1 MCKVI
6 QKPLNTQI
14 NMFPCWF
21 FFVFCLYFEH
31 ICTFF
36 LHQRAF
42 YALSQRGNLMLFI
55 VFGKH
60 CKQTIYL
67 PTLHLQTIRLQI
79 IYLQI
84 IYLQII
90 RLQTIHRTYQRIP
103 CLAISSAA
111 TSNCAYQSSPN
122 RDINGAFRNLY
133 TGRCSSL
140 PFATASLHTSQ
151 R

>member
-36 LHQRAF
+36 LHQRTF
-42 YALSQRGNLMLFI
+42 YTLSQRGNLMLFI

-67 PTLHLQTIRLQI
+67 PTLHLQTIRLHI
-79 IYLQI
+79 IC
-84 IYLQII
+84 LQII
-90 RLQTIHRTYQRIP
+90 RPQTTHRTYQRIP

>member
-42 YALSQRGNLMLFI
+42 YTLSLSGNLMLFI

-79 IYLQI
+79 ICLQI
-84 IYLQII
+84 ICLQII
-90 RLQTIHRTYQRIP
+90 RPQTTHRTYQRIP

>member
-42 YALSQRGNLMLFI
+42 YTLSLSGNLMLFI

-60 CKQTIYL
+60 CKQTTYL

-79 IYLQI
+79 I
-84 IYLQII
+84 
-90 RLQTIHRTYQRIP
+90 RLQTTRPQTTHRTYQRIP

>member
-42 YALSQRGNLMLFI
+42 YTFSGRVNLMFFI

-67 PTLHLQTIRLQI
+67 IPTDNTP
-79 IYLQI
+79 
-84 IYLQII
+84 
-90 RLQTIHRTYQRIP
+90 TDNMPTDNTSTDTHRTYQRIP

>member
-42 YALSQRGNLMLFI
+42 YTFSERVNLMLFI

-60 CKQTIYL
+60 RKQTIYL
-67 PTLHLQTIRLQI
+67 QTICLQI
-79 IYLQI
+79 IP
-84 IYLQII
+84 
-90 RLQTIHRTYQRIP
+90 LQTTHRTYQRIP

>member
-42 YALSQRGNLMLFI
+42 YTLSQRGNLMLFI

-60 CKQTIYL
+60 CKQI
-67 PTLHLQTIRLQI
+67 ICLQI
-79 IYLQI
+79 ICLQI
-84 IYLQII
+84 ICLQII
-90 RLQTIHRTYQRIP
+90 RPQTTHRTYQRIP

>member
-42 YALSQRGNLMLFI
+42 YTLSQRGNLMLFI
-55 VFGKH
+55 VFAKH
-60 CKQTIYL
+60 CKQTKY
-67 PTLHLQTIRLQI
+67 LQTIRLQI
-79 IYLQI
+79 I
-84 IYLQII
+84 
-90 RLQTIHRTYQRIP
+90 RLQTTHRTYQRIP

>member
-42 YALSQRGNLMLFI
+42 YTLSLSGNLMLFI

-60 CKQTIYL
+60 CKQTTYL

-84 IYLQII
+84 I
-90 RLQTIHRTYQRIP
+90 RLQTTHRTYQRIP
-103 CLAISSAA
+103 CLVISSAA

>member
-42 YALSQRGNLMLFI
+42 YTLSQRGNLMPFI

-60 CKQTIYL
+60 CKQTIYI
-67 PTLHLQTIRLQI
+67 PTIRLQI
-79 IYLQI
+79 ICLQI
-84 IYLQII
+84 
-90 RLQTIHRTYQRIP
+90 THRTYQRIP

>member
-42 YALSQRGNLMLFI
+42 YTLSQRGNLMPFI

-79 IYLQI
+79 IRPQA
-84 IYLQII
+84 
-90 RLQTIHRTYQRIP
+90 THRTYQRIP

>member
-42 YALSQRGNLMLFI
+42 YTLSQRGNLMPFI

-79 IYLQI
+79 ICLQI
-84 IYLQII
+84 ICLQII
-90 RLQTIHRTYQRIP
+90 QRTYQRIP

>member
-42 YALSQRGNLMLFI
+42 YTLSQRGNLMLFI

-67 PTLHLQTIRLQI
+67 PTLRLQI
-79 IYLQI
+79 IRP
-84 IYLQII
+84 QII
-90 RLQTIHRTYQRIP
+90 RPQTTHRTYQRIP

>member
-42 YALSQRGNLMLFI
+42 YTLSQRGNLMLFI

-67 PTLHLQTIRLQI
+67 QTLHLQTIRLQI
-79 IYLQI
+79 IHL
-84 IYLQII
+84 
-90 RLQTIHRTYQRIP
+90 RTTHRTYQRIP

>member
-42 YALSQRGNLMLFI
+42 YTLSLSGNLMLFI

-79 IYLQI
+79 I
-84 IYLQII
+84 
-90 RLQTIHRTYQRIP
+90 RLQTHTE
-103 CLAISSAA
+103 LISVFLVWLF
-111 TSNCAYQSSPN
+111 P
-122 RDINGAFRNLY
+122 RL
-133 TGRCSSL
+133 L
-140 PFATASLHTSQ
+140 PLTVHTSPPQ
-151 R
+151 IGISMVLSGIYIREDAVHCLLLLHPCTHPNDDTTAPLCHC

>member
-42 YALSQRGNLMLFI
+42 YTLSLSGNLMLFI

-67 PTLHLQTIRLQI
+67 QTL
-79 IYLQI
+79 
-84 IYLQII
+84 
-90 RLQTIHRTYQRIP
+90 RLQTTHRTYQRIP

>member
-42 YALSQRGNLMLFI
+42 YTLSQRGNLMLFI

-67 PTLHLQTIRLQI
+67 PTLHLQTLHLQI
-79 IYLQI
+79 IYI
-84 IYLQII
+84 
-90 RLQTIHRTYQRIP
+90 QTIHRTYQRIP

-122 RDINGAFRNLY
+122 WDTNGAFRNLY

>member
-42 YALSQRGNLMLFI
+42 YTLSQRGNLMPFI

-67 PTLHLQTIRLQI
+67 PTLRLQI
-79 IYLQI
+79 IRP
-84 IYLQII
+84 QII
-90 RLQTIHRTYQRIP
+90 RPQTTHRTYQRIP

>member
-36 LHQRAF
+36 LHQRVF
-42 YALSQRGNLMLFI
+42 FTLSQRGNLMFFI

-67 PTLHLQTIRLQI
+67 QTLHLQ
-79 IYLQI
+79 
-84 IYLQII
+84 II
-90 RLQTIHRTYQRIP
+90 RPQTTHRTYQRIP

>member
-42 YALSQRGNLMLFI
+42 YTLSLSGNLMLFI

-67 PTLHLQTIRLQI
+67 QTIRLQ
-79 IYLQI
+79 
-84 IYLQII
+84 
-90 RLQTIHRTYQRIP
+90 TTHRTYQRIP

>member
-42 YALSQRGNLMLFI
+42 YTLSQRGNLMLFI
-55 VFGKH
+55 VSAKH

-67 PTLHLQTIRLQI
+67 QTIYLQTIRLQT
-79 IYLQI
+79 
-84 IYLQII
+84 I
-90 RLQTIHRTYQRIP
+90 RLQTTHRTYQRIP

>member
-42 YALSQRGNLMLFI
+42 YTFSGRVNLMLFI

-67 PTLHLQTIRLQI
+67 QTIRLQTIRLQ
-79 IYLQI
+79 
-84 IYLQII
+84 
-90 RLQTIHRTYQRIP
+90 TTHRTYQRIP

>member
-42 YALSQRGNLMLFI
+42 YTFSGRVNLMLFI

-67 PTLHLQTIRLQI
+67 QTIRLQ
-79 IYLQI
+79 
-84 IYLQII
+84 
-90 RLQTIHRTYQRIP
+90 TTHRTYQRIP

>member
-42 YALSQRGNLMLFI
+42 YTFSGRVNLMLFI
-55 VFGKH
+55 VSAKH

-67 PTLHLQTIRLQI
+67 QTIC
-79 IYLQI
+79 
-84 IYLQII
+84 LQII
-90 RLQTIHRTYQRIP
+90 RPQTTHRTYQRIP

>member
-42 YALSQRGNLMLFI
+42 YTLSLSGNLMLFI
-55 VFGKH
+55 VFAKH
-60 CKQTIYL
+60 CKQTK
-67 PTLHLQTIRLQI
+67 HLQTIHLQITRLQI
-79 IYLQI
+79 TRLQI
-84 IYLQII
+84 
-90 RLQTIHRTYQRIP
+90 THRTYQRIP

>member
-42 YALSQRGNLMLFI
+42 YTLSLSGNLMLFI

-60 CKQTIYL
+60 CKQTIRL
-67 PTLHLQTIRLQI
+67 QTLHLQI
-79 IYLQI
+79 IYI
-84 IYLQII
+84 
-90 RLQTIHRTYQRIP
+90 QTIHRTYQRIP

>member
-36 LHQRAF
+36 LHQRVF
-42 YALSQRGNLMLFI
+42 YTLSQRKNLMLFI

-60 CKQTIYL
+60 CKQTKYL
-67 PTLHLQTIRLQI
+67 QTLHLQIIR
-79 IYLQI
+79 
-84 IYLQII
+84 LQII
-90 RLQTIHRTYQRIP
+90 RLQTTHRTYQRIL

>member
-42 YALSQRGNLMLFI
+42 YTFSGRVNLMLFI
-55 VFGKH
+55 VSAKH

-67 PTLHLQTIRLQI
+67 PTLHLQTIRLHI
-79 IYLQI
+79 IC
-84 IYLQII
+84 LQII
-90 RLQTIHRTYQRIP
+90 RPQTTHRTYQRIP

>member
-42 YALSQRGNLMLFI
+42 YTLSLSGNLMLFI

-67 PTLHLQTIRLQI
+67 PTLHLQTIRLHI
-79 IYLQI
+79 ICP
-84 IYLQII
+84 
-90 RLQTIHRTYQRIP
+90 QTIRPQTTHRTYQRIP

-122 RDINGAFRNLY
+122 LDVNGAFRNLY

>member
-42 YALSQRGNLMLFI
+42 YTLSLSGNLMLFI

-67 PTLHLQTIRLQI
+67 PTLHLQTIRLHI
-79 IYLQI
+79 ICP
-84 IYLQII
+84 
-90 RLQTIHRTYQRIP
+90 QTIRPQTTHRTYQRIP

>member
-42 YALSQRGNLMLFI
+42 YTLSQRGNLMLFI

-67 PTLHLQTIRLQI
+67 PTLRLQI
-79 IYLQI
+79 IRP
-84 IYLQII
+84 QII
-90 RLQTIHRTYQRIP
+90 RPQIIRPQTTHRTYQRIP

>member
-31 ICTFF
+31 ICTFL

-42 YALSQRGNLMLFI
+42 YTLSLSGNLMLFI

-67 PTLHLQTIRLQI
+67 PTLHLQTIRLHI
-79 IYLQI
+79 IC
-84 IYLQII
+84 LQII
-90 RLQTIHRTYQRIP
+90 RPQTTHRTYQRIP

-122 RDINGAFRNLY
+122 LDVNGAFRNLY